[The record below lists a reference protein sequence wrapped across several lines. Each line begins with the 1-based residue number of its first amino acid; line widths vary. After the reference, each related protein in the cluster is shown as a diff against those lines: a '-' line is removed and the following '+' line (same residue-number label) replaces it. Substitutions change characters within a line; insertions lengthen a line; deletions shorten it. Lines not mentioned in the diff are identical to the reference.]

1 MKVWTKTTLGALAV
15 ILAGIVFAV
24 LGPWRLASGGCDN
37 EVLADVPAP
46 DTQHRAVLFQRDCG
60 ATTGLSRHVSVL
72 RGSRRLPETAGNAFV
87 ADTDPVSADS
97 GISPFVA
104 VRWIDHAHLEVLSDT
119 RARVRTMDS
128 LVDGIRIRFLTR
140 NRVPRRRAHN

>member
-1 MKVWTKTTLGALAV
+1 MKLWTKITLGALGV
-15 ILAGIVFAV
+15 ILGGIVFAFC
-24 LGPWRLASGGCDN
+24 GPWRLAPGGCDN
-37 EVLADVPAP
+37 EVLSEVPAP

-72 RGSRRLPETAGNAFV
+72 RGSRRLPDTAGNAFV

-104 VRWIDHAHLEVLSDT
+104 VRWIDHAHLQVLSDT
-119 RARVRTMDS
+119 RARVLTMDS
-128 LVDGIRIRFLTR
+128 LVDGIQIRFLTM
-140 NRVPRRRAHN
+140 PRRRAHN